1 MNTTYIL
8 YWLLIYHEDDLS
20 AYPLDKLVGEQGH
33 ERPEQIMESST
44 DAEQW
49 KLEVERVAPQL
60 KV

>member
-1 MNTTYIL
+1 MISY
-8 YWLLIYHEDDLS
+8 EDDLS